1 MSLQKNQ
8 DIQLNIE
15 GYTAEGNGVGHY
27 NGQAVFVSGAA
38 KGDTI
43 IAHII
48 KAKKTYAVGIIKQIL
63 KKSPNRIDVD
73 CQHFRSC
80 GGCVYRHISYEAEK
94 QLKRQKVIDAFTRL
108 AHIDVPVKDIVT
120 CETER
125 YRNKAQY
132 PVGFDKEIVAGF
144 YAQKSHRII
153 NSSDCVLQPEEFSK
167 IVEIVKKWMTEFGI
181 SAYDSINHEGLIR
194 HIYIRKAFVTGQIMV
209 CLVINGDKI
218 PKSQELVDDLLKIK
232 GLASVTLNKN
242 TEKTN
247 VILGLECKTLWGNDY
262 IEDILCGV
270 KIRLSPLSFY
280 QVNHDCAELLY
291 KKALDYVGAKGD
303 GTILDLYCGA
313 GTIGLSMAKDVK
325 KVIGVEIIP
334 EAIEDAKEN
343 AKRNN
348 IENCEFYCGDAKD
361 AVKILKKQNIEPDA
375 VILDPPRKGC
385 DKEVLEYVAE
395 MKPKKIVY
403 VSCDVSTQARD
414 CAILKELGYE
424 TKEVTPVDMFPRTSH
439 TETVA
444 LLSRQIDVHKMKLYS
459 APFEMIKSGKK
470 TIELRLYDEKRQQ
483 IKVGDK
489 IVFTNTVTGEKLD
502 TTVLELHRFES
513 FEELYKSLSL
523 LKCGYTTEDIDKATP
538 VDMEQYYSV
547 EEQKKFGV
555 VGIEL
560 LTKC

>member
-48 KAKKTYAVGIIKQIL
+48 KAKKTYAIGIIKQII
-63 KKSPNRIDVD
+63 KPSKDRVKVD
-73 CQHFRSC
+73 CEHFRSC
-80 GGCVYRHISYEAEK
+80 GGCVFRHISYEAEK
-94 QLKRQKVIDAFTRL
+94 QLKRQKVVDAFQRL
-108 AHIDVPVKDIVT
+108 AHMDVPVRDIIT

-132 PVGFDKEIVAGF
+132 PVGMEKDIVAGF

-153 NSSDCVLQPEEFSK
+153 NSSDCALQPKEFAD
-167 IVEIVKKWMTEFGI
+167 IVETVKDWMREFGVT
-181 SAYDSINHEGLIR
+181 AYDSVNHTGLVR
-194 HIYIRKAFVTGQIMV
+194 HIYIRKAFKTEQIMV
-209 CLVINGDKI
+209 CLVINGNVLPYAD
-218 PKSQELVDDLLKIK
+218 ELCDDLMRFEAIK
-232 GLASVTLNKN
+232 SVVINEN

-247 VILGLECKTLWGNDY
+247 VILGKNCTTLWGEDY
-262 IEDILCGV
+262 IEDILCEV

-291 KKALDYVGAKGD
+291 KKALDYVQTKGD
-303 GTILDLYCGA
+303 ETILDLYCGA

-343 AKRNN
+343 ARRNN
-348 IENCEFYCGDAKD
+348 IENCEFYCGDAKE
-361 AVKILKKQNIEPDA
+361 AVKILKEKNIEPDA

-385 DKEVLEYVAE
+385 DREVLEYVAE
-395 MKPKKIVY
+395 MNPKRIVY

-414 CAILKELGYE
+414 CAILRELGYE
-424 TKEVTPVDMFPRTSH
+424 TKEVTPVDMFPKTSH
-439 TETVA
+439 VESVA
-444 LLSRQIDVHKMKLYS
+444 CLTRTFYN
-459 APFEMIKSGKK
+459 
-470 TIELRLYDEKRQQ
+470 ELQPD
-483 IKVGDK
+483 GCM
-489 IVFTNTVTGEKLD
+489 N
-502 TTVLELHRFES
+502 
-513 FEELYKSLSL
+513 
-523 LKCGYTTEDIDKATP
+523 
-538 VDMEQYYSV
+538 
-547 EEQKKFGV
+547 
-555 VGIEL
+555 
-560 LTKC
+560 

>member
-48 KAKKTYAVGIIKQIL
+48 KAKKTYAIGIIKQIL
-63 KKSPNRIDVD
+63 NKSQDRIDVD
-73 CQHFRSC
+73 CPHFRSC
-80 GGCVYRHISYEAEK
+80 GGCAYRHISYEAEK
-94 QLKRQKVIDAFTRL
+94 QLKRQKVVDAFIRL
-108 AHIDVPVKDIVT
+108 AHIEVPVKDIIT

-132 PVGFDKEIVAGF
+132 PVGMEKDIVAGF

-153 NSSDCVLQPEEFSK
+153 DSSDCALQPKE
-167 IVEIVKKWMTEFGI
+167 IVEIIKDWMREFGI

-194 HIYIRKAFVTGQIMV
+194 HIYVRKAFVTGQIMV
-209 CLVINGDKI
+209 CLVINGDEI
-218 PKSQELVDDLLKIK
+218 PKSNELVDDLLKIK
-232 GLASVTLNKN
+232 GLKSVSINKN

-247 VILGLECKTLWGNDY
+247 VILGFECKTLWGSDY
-262 IEDILCGV
+262 IEDVLCGV

-303 GTILDLYCGA
+303 ETILDLYCGA

-361 AVKILKKQNIEPDA
+361 AVKILKEQNIEPDA

-395 MKPKKIVY
+395 MNPKKIVY

-414 CAILKELGYE
+414 CAILRELGYE
-424 TKEVTPVDMFPRTSH
+424 TVEVTPVDMFPKTSH
-439 TETVA
+439 VESVA
-444 LLSRQIDVHKMKLYS
+444 LLTRQ
-459 APFEMIKSGKK
+459 
-470 TIELRLYDEKRQQ
+470 
-483 IKVGDK
+483 
-489 IVFTNTVTGEKLD
+489 
-502 TTVLELHRFES
+502 
-513 FEELYKSLSL
+513 
-523 LKCGYTTEDIDKATP
+523 
-538 VDMEQYYSV
+538 
-547 EEQKKFGV
+547 
-555 VGIEL
+555 
-560 LTKC
+560 

>member
-48 KAKKTYAVGIIKQIL
+48 KAKKTYAIGIIKQIL
-63 KKSPNRIDVD
+63 KKSDDRIEVD

-80 GGCVYRHISYEAEK
+80 GGCAFRHISYEAEK
-94 QLKRQKVIDAFTRL
+94 QLKKQKVVDAFTRL
-108 AHIDVPVKDIVT
+108 AHLDVPVKDIIT
-120 CETER
+120 CKTER

-132 PVGFDKEIVAGF
+132 PVGFDKGVVVGF

-153 NSSDCVLQPEEFSK
+153 NSSDCILQPEEFAK
-167 IVEIVKKWMTEFGI
+167 IVEIVKNWMTEFGI
-181 SAYDSINHEGLIR
+181 SAYESDTGKGLIR

-209 CLVINGDKI
+209 CLVVNGNEI
-218 PKSQELVDDLLKIK
+218 PKSKELVDDLLKIK
-232 GLASVTLNKN
+232 ELTSVVLNKN
-242 TEKTN
+242 TENTN
-247 VILGLECKTLWGNDY
+247 VILGTECKTLWGNDY

-270 KIRLSPLSFY
+270 KIRISPLSFY

-291 KKALDYVGAKGD
+291 EKASEYVGVTGNE
-303 GTILDLYCGA
+303 TVLDLYCGA
-313 GTIGLSMAKDVK
+313 GTIGLSMANKVK
-325 KVIGVEIIP
+325 KIIGVEIIP
-334 EAIEDAKEN
+334 EAIEDAKIN
-343 AKRNN
+343 AKNNN
-348 IENCEFYCGDAKD
+348 IDNCEFYCGDAKD
-361 AVKILKKQNIEPDA
+361 AVKILKDQAIEPDA

-385 DKEVLEYVAE
+385 DREVLEYVAE

-439 TETVA
+439 TESVA
-444 LLSRQIDVHKMKLYS
+444 L
-459 APFEMIKSGKK
+459 
-470 TIELRLYDEKRQQ
+470 
-483 IKVGDK
+483 
-489 IVFTNTVTGEKLD
+489 IV
-502 TTVLELHRFES
+502 R
-513 FEELYKSLSL
+513 
-523 LKCGYTTEDIDKATP
+523 
-538 VDMEQYYSV
+538 
-547 EEQKKFGV
+547 
-555 VGIEL
+555 
-560 LTKC
+560 

>member
-27 NGQAVFVSGAA
+27 KGQAVFVSGAA

-63 KKSPNRIDVD
+63 KKSPDRIDVD
-73 CQHFRSC
+73 CLHFRSC

-94 QLKRQKVIDAFTRL
+94 QLKRQKVVDAFTRL

-303 GTILDLYCGA
+303 ETILDLYCGA

-348 IENCEFYCGDAKD
+348 IENCEFYCGDAKE
-361 AVKILKKQNIEPDA
+361 AVKILKEQNIEPDA

-385 DKEVLEYVAE
+385 DREVLEYVAE
-395 MKPKKIVY
+395 MNPKKIVY

-414 CAILKELGYE
+414 CAILRELGYE
-424 TKEVTPVDMFPRTSH
+424 TAEVTPVDMFPRTSH
-439 TETVA
+439 TESVA
-444 LLSRQIDVHKMKLYS
+444 LI
-459 APFEMIKSGKK
+459 IKK
-470 TIELRLYDEKRQQ
+470 
-483 IKVGDK
+483 
-489 IVFTNTVTGEKLD
+489 
-502 TTVLELHRFES
+502 
-513 FEELYKSLSL
+513 
-523 LKCGYTTEDIDKATP
+523 
-538 VDMEQYYSV
+538 
-547 EEQKKFGV
+547 
-555 VGIEL
+555 
-560 LTKC
+560 

>member
-63 KKSPNRIDVD
+63 KKSQDRIDVD

-94 QLKRQKVIDAFTRL
+94 QLKRQKVVDAFQRL
-108 AHIDVPVKDIVT
+108 AHIDVPVNDIIT

-153 NSSDCVLQPEEFSK
+153 NSSDCILQPEEFSK
-167 IVEIVKKWMTEFGI
+167 IVEIVKSWMTEFRI
-181 SAYDSINHEGLIR
+181 PAYNSETGNGLIR
-194 HIYIRKAFVTGQIMV
+194 HIYIRKAFKTGQIMV
-209 CLVINGDKI
+209 CLVINGNSLPYAD
-218 PKSQELVDDLLKIK
+218 ELCDDLMRIENIK
-232 GLASVTLNKN
+232 SIVINEN
-242 TEKTN
+242 CDKTN
-247 VILGLECKTLWGNDY
+247 VILGKNCATLWGEDY
-262 IEDILCGV
+262 IEDVLCGV
-270 KIRLSPLSFY
+270 KIRISPLSFY

-291 KKALDYVGAKGD
+291 EKAAEYVGATGSE
-303 GTILDLYCGA
+303 TVLDLYCGA
-313 GTIGLSMAKDVK
+313 GTIGLSMANKVK

-334 EAIEDAKEN
+334 EAIEDAKVN
-343 AKRNN
+343 AKNNN

-361 AVKILKKQNIEPDA
+361 AVKILKDQNIEPDA

-385 DKEVLEYVAE
+385 DREVLEYVAQ
-395 MKPKKIVY
+395 MQPKKIVY

-414 CAILKELGYE
+414 CAILKELGYK

-439 TETVA
+439 TESVA
-444 LLSRQIDVHKMKLYS
+444 LLSQ
-459 APFEMIKSGKK
+459 
-470 TIELRLYDEKRQQ
+470 
-483 IKVGDK
+483 
-489 IVFTNTVTGEKLD
+489 
-502 TTVLELHRFES
+502 
-513 FEELYKSLSL
+513 
-523 LKCGYTTEDIDKATP
+523 C
-538 VDMEQYYSV
+538 
-547 EEQKKFGV
+547 
-555 VGIEL
+555 
-560 LTKC
+560 

>member
-15 GYTAEGNGVGHY
+15 GYTAEGNGVGRY

-63 KKSPNRIDVD
+63 KKSQDRIDVD

-80 GGCVYRHISYEAEK
+80 GGCVYRHVSYEAEK
-94 QLKRQKVIDAFTRL
+94 QLKRQKVVDAFQRL
-108 AHIDVPVKDIVT
+108 AHIDVPVNDIIT

-153 NSSDCVLQPEEFSK
+153 NSSDCILQPEEFSK
-167 IVEIVKKWMTEFGI
+167 IVEIVKSWMSEFRI
-181 SAYDSINHEGLIR
+181 PAYNSETSNGLIR
-194 HIYIRKAFVTGQIMV
+194 HIYIRKAFKTGQIMV
-209 CLVINGDKI
+209 CLVINGNSLPYAD
-218 PKSQELVDDLLKIK
+218 ELCDDLMRIENIK
-232 GLASVTLNKN
+232 SIVINEN
-242 TEKTN
+242 CDKTN
-247 VILGLECKTLWGNDY
+247 VILGKNCATIWGEDY
-262 IEDILCGV
+262 IEDVLCGV
-270 KIRLSPLSFY
+270 KIRISPLSFY

-291 KKALDYVGAKGD
+291 EKAAEYVGATGSE
-303 GTILDLYCGA
+303 TVLDLYCGA
-313 GTIGLSMAKDVK
+313 GTIGLSMANKVK

-334 EAIEDAKEN
+334 EAIEDAKVN
-343 AKRNN
+343 AKNNN

-361 AVKILKKQNIEPDA
+361 AVKILKDQNIEPDA

-385 DKEVLEYVAE
+385 DREVLEYVAQ
-395 MKPKKIVY
+395 MQPKKIVY

-414 CAILKELGYE
+414 CAILKELGYK

-439 TETVA
+439 TESVA
-444 LLSRQIDVHKMKLYS
+444 LLSQ
-459 APFEMIKSGKK
+459 
-470 TIELRLYDEKRQQ
+470 
-483 IKVGDK
+483 
-489 IVFTNTVTGEKLD
+489 
-502 TTVLELHRFES
+502 
-513 FEELYKSLSL
+513 
-523 LKCGYTTEDIDKATP
+523 C
-538 VDMEQYYSV
+538 
-547 EEQKKFGV
+547 
-555 VGIEL
+555 
-560 LTKC
+560 

>member
-48 KAKKTYAVGIIKQIL
+48 KAKKTYAIGIVKQIVT
-63 KKSPNRIDVD
+63 KSEDRVTVD
-73 CQHFRSC
+73 CPHFRSC
-80 GGCVYRHISYEAEK
+80 GGCVFRHISYEAERE
-94 QLKRQKVIDAFTRL
+94 LKRQKVVDAFQRL
-108 AHIDVPVKDIVT
+108 AHMNIPVRDIIT
-120 CETER
+120 CKTER

-132 PVGFDKEIVAGF
+132 PVGFDKGIVAGF

-153 NSSDCVLQPEEFSK
+153 NSSDCVLQPEEFAK
-167 IVEIVKKWMTEFGI
+167 IVDAVKEWMTEFGVP
-181 SAYDSINHEGLIR
+181 AYDSVNHTGLVR
-194 HIYIRKAFVTGQIMV
+194 HIYIRKAFRTEQIMV
-209 CLVINGDKI
+209 CLVINGDI
-218 PKSQELVDDLLKIK
+218 LPFAEELCDDLMRFKEIK
-232 GLASVTLNKN
+232 SIVINEN

-247 VILGLECKTLWGNDY
+247 VILGKSCTTLWGEDY
-262 IEDILCGV
+262 IEDVLCGV

-291 KKALDYVGAKGD
+291 KKASDYVQTSGNE
-303 GTILDLYCGA
+303 TILDLYCGA
-313 GTIGLSMAKDVK
+313 GTIGLSMAENVK

-361 AVKILKKQNIEPDA
+361 AVKMLRDRQITPDA

-385 DKEVLEYVAE
+385 DREVLECVAE
-395 MKPKKIVY
+395 MNPKRIVY

-414 CAILKELGYE
+414 CAILKDLGYE
-424 TKEVTPVDMFPRTSH
+424 TVEVTPVDMFARTSH
-439 TETVA
+439 TESVA
-444 LLSRQIDVHKMKLYS
+444 LLMRQ
-459 APFEMIKSGKK
+459 
-470 TIELRLYDEKRQQ
+470 
-483 IKVGDK
+483 
-489 IVFTNTVTGEKLD
+489 
-502 TTVLELHRFES
+502 
-513 FEELYKSLSL
+513 
-523 LKCGYTTEDIDKATP
+523 
-538 VDMEQYYSV
+538 
-547 EEQKKFGV
+547 
-555 VGIEL
+555 
-560 LTKC
+560 

>member
-48 KAKKTYAVGIIKQIL
+48 KAKKTYAIGIIKEII
-63 KKSPNRIDVD
+63 KPSKDRVKVD

-80 GGCVYRHISYEAEK
+80 GGCVFRHISYEAEK
-94 QLKRQKVIDAFTRL
+94 QLKRQKVVDAFTRL
-108 AHIDVPVKDIVT
+108 AHIDVPVKDIIT
-120 CETER
+120 CKTER

-132 PVGFDKEIVAGF
+132 PVGMEKDIVAGF

-153 NSSDCVLQPEEFSK
+153 DSVDCALQPEEFAK
-167 IVEIVKKWMTEFGI
+167 IVRTIKSWMVEFGVEP
-181 SAYDSINHEGLIR
+181 YDSINHTGLVR

-209 CLVINGDKI
+209 CLVINGNVLPYAD
-218 PKSQELVDDLLKIK
+218 ELCDDLMRFKDIK
-232 GLASVTLNKN
+232 SVVINEN

-247 VILGLECKTLWGNDY
+247 VILGKNCTTLWGEDY
-262 IEDILCGV
+262 IEDVLCGV

-291 KKALDYVGAKGD
+291 KKALEYVETKG
-303 GTILDLYCGA
+303 GETVLDLYCGA
-313 GTIGLSMAKDVK
+313 GTIGLSMAKSVGK
-325 KVIGVEIIP
+325 IIGVEIIP

-361 AVKILKKQNIEPDA
+361 AVKIFKDKNIEPDA

-385 DKEVLEYVAE
+385 DREVLEYVAE
-395 MKPKKIVY
+395 MNPKKIVY

-414 CAILKELGYE
+414 CAVLRELGYE
-424 TKEVTPVDMFPRTSH
+424 TVEVTPVDMFPKTAH
-439 TETVA
+439 TESVA
-444 LLSRQIDVHKMKLYS
+444 LL
-459 APFEMIKSGKK
+459 
-470 TIELRLYDEKRQQ
+470 T
-483 IKVGDK
+483 
-489 IVFTNTVTGEKLD
+489 
-502 TTVLELHRFES
+502 
-513 FEELYKSLSL
+513 LSS
-523 LKCGYTTEDIDKATP
+523 I
-538 VDMEQYYSV
+538 
-547 EEQKKFGV
+547 
-555 VGIEL
+555 
-560 LTKC
+560 

>member
-38 KGDTI
+38 KGDEI

-48 KAKKTYAVGIIKQIL
+48 KAKKTYAIGIIKQIL
-63 KKSPNRIDVD
+63 KPSPDRVAVD
-73 CQHFRSC
+73 CAHFRSC
-80 GGCVYRHISYEAEK
+80 GGCAFRHISYEAEK
-94 QLKRQKVIDAFTRL
+94 ELKRQKVVDAFQRL
-108 AHIDVPVKDIVT
+108 AHIEVPVKDIVT

-132 PVGFDKEIVAGF
+132 PVGFDKGIVAGF

-153 NSSDCVLQPEEFSK
+153 NSSDCVLQPEDFSK
-167 IVEIVKKWMTEFGI
+167 IVEIVKAWMAEFSI
-181 SAYDSINHEGLIR
+181 PAYNGEKNKGLVR
-194 HIYIRKAFVTGQIMV
+194 HIYIRKAFATGQIMV
-209 CLVINGDKI
+209 CLVINGNSLPYAD
-218 PKSQELVDDLLKIK
+218 ELCDDLIK
-232 GLASVTLNKN
+232 FENIKSIVINEN

-247 VILGLECKTLWGNDY
+247 VILGKNCSTIWGEDY

-291 KKALDYVGAKGD
+291 NKASEYVGATGNE
-303 GTILDLYCGA
+303 TVLDLYCGA
-313 GTIGLSMAKDVK
+313 GTIGFSMAKNVG

-343 AKRNN
+343 AKRNS

-361 AVKILKKQNIEPDA
+361 AVKMLRDKKITPDA

-385 DKEVLEYVAE
+385 DREVLECVAE
-395 MKPKKIVY
+395 MNPKKIVY

-414 CAILKELGYE
+414 CAILRELGYE
-424 TKEVTPVDMFPRTSH
+424 IQEVTPVDMFPKTAH
-439 TETVA
+439 TESVA
-444 LLSRQIDVHKMKLYS
+444 CLTRQ
-459 APFEMIKSGKK
+459 
-470 TIELRLYDEKRQQ
+470 
-483 IKVGDK
+483 
-489 IVFTNTVTGEKLD
+489 
-502 TTVLELHRFES
+502 
-513 FEELYKSLSL
+513 
-523 LKCGYTTEDIDKATP
+523 
-538 VDMEQYYSV
+538 
-547 EEQKKFGV
+547 
-555 VGIEL
+555 
-560 LTKC
+560 